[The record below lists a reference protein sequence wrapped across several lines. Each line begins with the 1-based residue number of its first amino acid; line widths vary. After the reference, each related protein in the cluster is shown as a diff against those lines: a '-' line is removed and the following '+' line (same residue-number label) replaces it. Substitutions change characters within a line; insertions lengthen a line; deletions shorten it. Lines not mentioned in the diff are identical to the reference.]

1 MADTDIINDDDHIW
15 SDGGEEA
22 SLEMLDDAIMDAP
35 DDEISAMSNE
45 QIATK
50 AQEVESDVEVVEGKP
65 DTTQEITDSVD
76 LDEGKTEKE
85 ESALADNPSSE
96 SDKETAEASSE
107 DAAESKEPQKVEDTK
122 TDYKTEYE
130 KLLAPFKANGKQI
143 QVSNVDDALTLMK
156 MGANY
161 NKKMAALKPNLKIV
175 KMLEEND
182 LLDEK
187 KIGHLIDVSKHD
199 TGAINKVLTDAKL
212 DPLDI
217 DTENIKYQPKDHTI
231 SDSQMELSRV
241 LTEIQNNE
249 SFPKTIDTIN
259 NQWDAESKQMALN
272 DPNIISVVDEH
283 IQSGVFD
290 IIVSEMEK
298 ERMLGR
304 LSGVSDAIAYK
315 TIGDTLN
322 KQGRFNQQATVP
334 EVQKQVEDPAA
345 AEERK
350 NNRKAAASTK
360 SAQASS
366 IPADFDPLLMPDDE
380 FNKMSA
386 NGLYR

>member
-1 MADTDIINDDDHIW
+1 MADTDIINDDDHKW

-45 QIATK
+45 QIVTK
-50 AQEVESDVEVVEGKP
+50 AQEVESDVEVVEGEP
-65 DTTQEITDSVD
+65 DTTQEITESVD
-76 LDEGKTEKE
+76 LDEGITEKE

-107 DAAESKEPQKVEDTK
+107 DEAESKEPQKVEDTK